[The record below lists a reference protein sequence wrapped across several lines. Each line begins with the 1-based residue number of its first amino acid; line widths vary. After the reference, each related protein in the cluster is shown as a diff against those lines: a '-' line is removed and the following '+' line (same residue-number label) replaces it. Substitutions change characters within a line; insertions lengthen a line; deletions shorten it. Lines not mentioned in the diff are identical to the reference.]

1 MITTTKA
8 KIEERR
14 TREKGYGVRE
24 WRSRVLTARG
34 LALQM
39 DSTVVR
45 SPFLA
50 AAWRSED
57 SLPPFGNRFFL
68 LDAAPGS
75 PISAGCAVVELQATK
90 AAVVHT

>member
-1 MITTTKA
+1 M
-8 KIEERR
+8 
-14 TREKGYGVRE
+14 
-24 WRSRVLTARG
+24 TARG
-34 LALQM
+34 LALQI

-50 AAWRSED
+50 AAWRTED

-75 PISAGCAVVELQATK
+75 PISARCAVVELRETT
-90 AAVVHT
+90 AAVMHT